1 MGGTLLRRRGL
12 RRHSPGLSG
21 RERLRPAGVSPA
33 DHVARLR
40 TTASEADSAGA
51 LTLDDLIT
59 DMWQALGAWE
69 SAQCPLCGGEMGRGA
84 RAISRVG
91 IEDSRIGEKEIGEA
105 ECHGQCVDC
114 GTRLS

>member
-51 LTLDDLIT
+51 LTL
-59 DMWQALGAWE
+59 G
-69 SAQCPLCGGEMGRGA
+69 
-84 RAISRVG
+84 
-91 IEDSRIGEKEIGEA
+91 
-105 ECHGQCVDC
+105 
-114 GTRLS
+114 